1 MLWQWRRAMV
11 QPMRFSSLFTS
22 RWMAIAWALLTCLSA
37 LGFVGGWSNSAA
49 SLQQQDDTA
58 MQALNGANQAN

>member
-1 MLWQWRRAMV
+1 MV
-11 QPMRFSSLFTS
+11 PPMRFSSLFTS
-22 RWMAIAWALLTCLSA
+22 RWMALAWALLTCLSA

-49 SLQQQDDTA
+49 SLQQDDAA